1 MGTEWV
7 ENDELSQVEEG
18 NDKAKIL
25 NRGWWRMKYHT
36 LMS

>member
-25 NRGWWRMKYHT
+25 TRDGGGRSIT
-36 LMS
+36 L